1 MDEGLRTTIAE
12 QFKNTQLGFMRIRKN
27 LGITHFTD
35 METETLLRR
44 IILATPIAA
53 IDRKGKNH
61 YFACPEFNAV
71 LTINANS
78 LTIITAKKITN
89 D

>member
-1 MDEGLRTTIAE
+1 MDEDLRTTIAD
-12 QFKNTQLGFMRIRKN
+12 QFKNTQLGFMRIKKN
-27 LGITHFTD
+27 LGITHFSD
-35 METETLLRR
+35 IETEKFLKR

-53 IDRKGKNH
+53 IESKGKNH
-61 YFACPEFNAV
+61 YFTCSAFNAV

-78 LTIITAKKITN
+78 FTIITAKKITN